1 MIKRA
6 LTRKLGLDMVR
17 LPLVCLVMATA
28 TKPQPLKPKALAVWA
43 AAPLAVA
50 GVVWLADRAALW
62 GLGLWAVWVGIGILA
77 PLPGL
82 RRAWRRPAQVRPAQ
96 VRPAQARRPA
106 VKAPG
111 VQRSAS
117 PWAGPV
123 KRQPQPPVVIDRQQ
137 LEPTAADQERALA
150 PRYAAHPGQFS
161 PDGVAGAEAGG
172 RFFGS

>member
-6 LTRKLGLDMVR
+6 LTRKLGLDIVR
-17 LPLVCLVMATA
+17 LPLVYLIMATL
-28 TKPQPLKPKALAVWA
+28 TKPQPLNPKALAVWA
-43 AAPLAVA
+43 AAPFAVA

-82 RRAWRRPAQVRPAQ
+82 RRAWRRPAK

-111 VQRSAS
+111 VQRSVS

-123 KRQPQPPVVIDRQQ
+123 KRQPQPPVVVDREQ
-137 LEPTAADQERALA
+137 LEPRAADEERAPA
-150 PRYAAHPGQFS
+150 QRNAAHPRQFS
-161 PDGVAGAEAGG
+161 PDGVAGAEADG
-172 RFFGS
+172 RFIGG

>member
-6 LTRKLGLDMVR
+6 LTRKLGLDIVR

-82 RRAWRRPAQVRPAQ
+82 RRAWRRPAQ